1 MNHVYNLEKSVQF
14 PIKKKKK
21 KYYAHVPKDSSI
33 NFIYISWAQST
44 ANEINLSSPLPKSLS
59 LVLNNHLQ
67 NDGQNISYMADMTW
81 KKTNKQRSALI
92 KDSS

>member
-14 PIKKKKK
+14 PIKKKK

-67 NDGQNISYMADMTW
+67 NDGQNISYIADMTW
-81 KKTNKQRSALI
+81 EKTNKQRRALI